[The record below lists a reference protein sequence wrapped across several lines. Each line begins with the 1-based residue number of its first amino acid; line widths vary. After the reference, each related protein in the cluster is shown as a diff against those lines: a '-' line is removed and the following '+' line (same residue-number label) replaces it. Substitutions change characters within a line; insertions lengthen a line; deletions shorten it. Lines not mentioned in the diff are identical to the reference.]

1 MIASNLEYAELSH
14 CLLPFV
20 ECCIFDHCAF
30 ARDIRFGLF
39 VRAS

>member
-1 MIASNLEYAELSH
+1 MIASNLEYAEATTI
-14 CLLPFV
+14 LPFV
-20 ECCIFDHCAF
+20 ECCIFNHCAF